1 MSRRPHG
8 PRSGLTR
15 RLLVAQALLLLA
27 GALTTWLVASFVGP
41 SIFHD
46 HLLEAGSS
54 HDAEQLVHVERAFRD
69 SLLIA
74 MGVALF
80 VSVLTAWLVTA
91 WFTRRVRR
99 STEAVV
105 DTARDIAA
113 GEYEARI
120 DATGLGSEFDQM
132 GSTINELAGRLA
144 DTEATRRR
152 LLSDLGHELRTPL
165 ATVEMQLDAVED
177 GIRPLDESTM
187 AVLRSNT
194 TRLRRLADDIAAVS
208 RAQEQ
213 RLDLRLEACD
223 LVDLAA
229 RSVAERAGAFD
240 DKGVTVRVD
249 HHGSVESQVDPQRMA
264 QVLSNLLS
272 NALRHTH
279 SGGTVIVSVGRRRD
293 AAVIE
298 VQDDGDGIDAA
309 DLPLVYE
316 RFFRSDPARGRHEG
330 GSGIGLTIS
339 RSIVEAHGGR
349 ISTFSAGPG
358 SGSRFTIALPG

>member
-240 DKGVTVRVD
+240 DKGVTVRDGPPRERRV
-249 HHGSVESQVDPQRMA
+249 A
-264 QVLSNLLS
+264 
-272 NALRHTH
+272 
-279 SGGTVIVSVGRRRD
+279 GGPTADGTGAHRTCCPTPFDTRIP
-293 AAVIE
+293 AAPSSCPWA
-298 VQDDGDGIDAA
+298 GDGTPPSSRCRTTATASTPRTYPWSTSASSAPIPPA
-309 DLPLVYE
+309 DVT
-316 RFFRSDPARGRHEG
+316 RAGRGSD
-330 GSGIGLTIS
+330 
-339 RSIVEAHGGR
+339 
-349 ISTFSAGPG
+349 
-358 SGSRFTIALPG
+358 